1 METLHRGVVSR
12 EGPATGDRC
21 RRSGRPRPVVAATK
35 SSARRVACCWV
46 GGREGPIRR
55 VRCRWG
61 SGGNASGRGPHQEQ
75 GRKSLRA
82 GVAPAAVRPRF
93 IAPSSHC
100 PSPCRGDVDPG
111 PPGRGRA
118 GHGVCAGS
126 AFCTRA
132 SVVWPEPRRVAGTTP
147 RWRRSAPVTR
157 EYPQR
162 SLPGAATGRLA
173 TPVTTRTTSSND
185 RPEPSNRSWVPS
197 RIMPGAVEVNLE
209 ACITS
214 LRCMT

>member
-35 SSARRVACCWV
+35 SSARRAACCWV

-55 VRCRWG
+55 VRRRWG
-61 SGGNASGRGPHQEQ
+61 SGGNASGRGRHQEQ
-75 GRKSLRA
+75 GRKSRRA

-93 IAPSSHC
+93 IARSSHC

-118 GHGVCAGS
+118 GQASVRALPS
-126 AFCTRA
+126 VPA
-132 SVVWPEPRRVAGTTP
+132 SVVWPEPRRLAGTTP
-147 RWRRSAPVTR
+147 PWRRSAPVTR

-162 SLPGAATGRLA
+162 SLPGAATDRLA
-173 TPVTTRTTSSND
+173 TPVTTSSND
-185 RPEPSNRSWVPS
+185 RPEPSNRSWAPS